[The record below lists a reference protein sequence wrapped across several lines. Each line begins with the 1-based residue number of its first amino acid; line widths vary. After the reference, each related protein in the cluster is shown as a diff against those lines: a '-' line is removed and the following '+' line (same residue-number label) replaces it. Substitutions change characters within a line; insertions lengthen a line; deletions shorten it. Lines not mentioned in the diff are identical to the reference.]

1 MSRTEPWLLLV
12 AGKLGLHDDGWSIGP
27 FLDRLQARGVSAR
40 VACVEA
46 GGDAASDPRIVECPG
61 LAGRW
66 RQSFAIR
73 GLRLGER
80 LERPDLIHVLQTRM
94 IDVGLAI
101 AEHWRV
107 PYVQSIDEFV
117 PAGESLRASR
127 RWCRGLLAS
136 SQELADEL
144 TSAFSVPS
152 VMIQVVH
159 PGIEA
164 SEEPTSRRPA
174 DRRVAVIGTA
184 GPLIASSGF
193 ATFLN
198 AARRVLDA
206 GIDAEF
212 VIAGQ
217 GEDEVDLRRR
227 ADRLKISD
235 RVTFAGIP
243 VVGLRFWSVLDIFCQ
258 PSLGPSAGRTLAT
271 ALAFGVPSIASDIQ
285 GLRALVQDGVNGHRV
300 EPGESSALASLIL
313 DMLAH
318 PEAARELGARG
329 REMILRDFRPDA
341 EADQLVQSYQQALA
355 RTSGLEVAPAESLEA
370 SVIRF
375 S

>member
-1 MSRTEPWLLLV
+1 MSRTEPSILLV
-12 AGKLGLHDDGWSIGP
+12 AGKLGFHDDGWSIRA
-27 FLDRLQARGVSAR
+27 FLDRLQARDCSAQ

-46 GGDAASDPRIVECPG
+46 GGDAAGDPRVVECPG
-61 LAGRW
+61 FAGRW
-66 RQSFAIR
+66 RQTQAIR
-73 GLRLGER
+73 GLRRGER
-80 LERPDLIHVLQTRM
+80 FERPDRIHVLQTRM
-94 IDVGLAI
+94 VDAGLAI

-117 PAGESLRASR
+117 PAGQALRVSR
-127 RWCRGLLAS
+127 RWCRRLLAS
-136 SQELADEL
+136 SLELADDL
-144 TSAFSVPS
+144 ISAYSVPQPL
-152 VMIQVVH
+152 VTVVN

-164 SEEPTSRRPA
+164 SDDETITHRRGHV
-174 DRRVAVIGTA
+174 VAVIGTA
-184 GPLIASSGF
+184 GPLVASSGF

-243 VVGLRFWSVLDIFCQ
+243 VVGLRFWKVLDVYCQ
-258 PSLGPSAGRTLAT
+258 PSLAPTVGRTLAT
-271 ALAFGVPSIASDIQ
+271 ALAFGVPSIASDIE
-285 GLRALVQDGVNGHRV
+285 GLRALIQDGVNGYHV
-300 EPGESSALASLIL
+300 EPGESSGMARLIL
-313 DMLAH
+313 EILAN
-318 PEAARELGARG
+318 PDEARELGRKG
-329 REMILRDFRPDA
+329 REVILRDFQPA
-341 EADQLVQSYQQALA
+341 TEADNLVRIYREAVAQDTSAPS
-355 RTSGLEVAPAESLEA
+355 RTADLDA
-370 SVIRF
+370 SAIRF